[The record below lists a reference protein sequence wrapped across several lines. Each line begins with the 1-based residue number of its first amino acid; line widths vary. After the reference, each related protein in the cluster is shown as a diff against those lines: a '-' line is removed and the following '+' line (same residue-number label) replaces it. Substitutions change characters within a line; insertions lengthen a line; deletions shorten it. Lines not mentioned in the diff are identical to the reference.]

1 MRLIKIIFLA
11 LSNNLEIKFIV
22 NYSLLNN
29 VSGSFLIC
37 HFKYKKDFS

>member
-22 NYSLLNN
+22 NYSLL
-29 VSGSFLIC
+29 VEVF
-37 HFKYKKDFS
+37 